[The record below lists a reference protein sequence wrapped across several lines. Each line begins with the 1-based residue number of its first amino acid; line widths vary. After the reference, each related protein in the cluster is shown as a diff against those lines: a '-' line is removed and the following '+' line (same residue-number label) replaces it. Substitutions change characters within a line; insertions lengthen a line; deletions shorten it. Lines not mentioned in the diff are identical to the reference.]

1 MEPLSQKVS
10 TLLRKRFGR
19 GARVNLKDE
28 DGIIGTVTSA
38 RFRDV
43 ETIDRVNMIWE
54 ILEPSLTMEEQ
65 RNIAIIIPMTPEESQ
80 GNED

>member
-28 DGIIGTVTSA
+28 DGIIGTVTSTK
-38 RFRDV
+38 FRDV
-43 ETIDRVNMIWE
+43 DTIDRVNMIWKFWSHRSASRNSG
-54 ILEPSLTMEEQ
+54 ISLL
-65 RNIAIIIPMTPEESQ
+65 SFL
-80 GNED
+80 